1 MYIKINEGRI
11 FPCIPAFNHLGEY
24 SHEEVC
30 SLYEG
35 ILSKN
40 SQILIIIQKKKILIG
55 TGFRA
60 TIPALMI
67 PMSLENAWRIA
78 RRWIAEEK
86 A

>member
-1 MYIKINEGRI
+1 
-11 FPCIPAFNHLGEY
+11 
-24 SHEEVC
+24 
-30 SLYEG
+30 LYEG

-40 SQILIIIQKKKILIG
+40 SQIWIIIQKKKILIG